1 MKKVRGEARRDTFQH
16 HPFLFSAIVPV
27 YQMSFRMQCKPN
39 FPLVSEMRFTMM
51 LVQHISTTYFIGILF
66 IGKYSTRYNAIVH
79 SSLKRQPSFM
89 YLKKL
94 ANHPMY
100 SVTPKLP

>member
-16 HPFLFSAIVPV
+16 HPFLFSEIVPV

-51 LVQHISTTYFIGILF
+51 LVQLHISLEYCL
-66 IGKYSTRYNAIVH
+66 
-79 SSLKRQPSFM
+79 
-89 YLKKL
+89 L
-94 ANHPMY
+94 ANIAQGTMQLITLHLND
-100 SVTPKLP
+100 SHRSCI